1 MKNETIL
8 RLLRIVREKLHEE
21 IDKINQE
28 FDEFMSEEYIGSPE
42 DMDYSERYEAICNK
56 YKPLITELSN
66 ELGLDD

>member
-8 RLLRIVREKLHEE
+8 ILLRVVREKLHEE
-21 IDKINQE
+21 IDKLNQE
-28 FDEFMSEEYIGSPE
+28 FDEFMKEEYIGSPE
-42 DMDYSERYEAICNK
+42 DKDYSTRYEAICNK